1 MTPFD
6 TALRVQRR
14 EVDAVKVS
22 ISIEV
27 ERITTLEAQS
37 RAHAARAREERAL
50 ATSLPFASD
59 AWAARMKH
67 EQIRINEAAYLAQA
81 RLGQLRAQ
89 AVEAYGTM
97 RAIEGAA
104 ERYQDEADR
113 TAAAAEQTGIDDIAA
128 ARFLRARN
136 ATGKRSA

>member
-22 ISIEV
+22 ISVEV
-27 ERITTLEAQS
+27 ETITTLTNQTY
-37 RAHAARAREERAL
+37 AHDVRMREERAL
-50 ATSLPFASD
+50 AATVPIASD
-59 AWAARMKH
+59 AWRLRMKA
-67 EQIRINEAAYLAQA
+67 ERA
-81 RLGQLRAQ
+81 RLDQQAQLANMRLTTLRAQ

-104 ERYQDEADR
+104 DRFKDEAER
-113 TAAAAEQTGIDDIAA
+113 VAAGAEQAMIDDIAA
-128 ARFLRARN
+128 AKLVIARRN
-136 ATGKRSA
+136 AERSA

>member
-22 ISIEV
+22 ISVEV
-27 ERITTLEAQS
+27 EAIATLNSQTH
-37 RAHAARAREERAL
+37 AHDLRMREERAL
-50 ATSLPFASD
+50 AATVPIASD
-59 AWAARMKH
+59 AWRLRMKA
-67 EQIRINEAAYLAQA
+67 ERA
-81 RLGQLRAQ
+81 RLDQQAQLATMRLTTLRAQ

-104 ERYQDEADR
+104 GRFKDEAER
-113 TAAAAEQTGIDDIAA
+113 VAAGAEQAMIDDISAA
-128 ARFLRARN
+128 KLVIARRN
-136 ATGKRSA
+136 AERGA